1 MDKVNGSAYQT
12 TNVRSAAKV
21 VDSPTNVLRKLVD
34 GDKFTG
40 VIVMRGSEKW
50 IILETV
56 NGIAVTRD
64 EFVASWVVNST
75 VVVTTPPT
83 EEPPVS
89 DPFVKAQLLNKDGV
103 VVEEYTMV
111 KL

>member
-1 MDKVNGSAYQT
+1 MDNVTGSIYQT
-12 TNVRSAAKV
+12 TNVRSAAKAV
-21 VDSPTNVLRKLVD
+21 NSPTNVLRKLVP

-40 VIVMRGSEKW
+40 VTVMSGAEKW
-50 IILETV
+50 VKLETV

-83 EEPPVS
+83 EEPPVD
-89 DPFVKAQLLNKDGV
+89 DPFVKAELITASGKV
-103 VVEEYTMV
+103 YPYTMTP
-111 KL
+111 L

>member
-1 MDKVNGSAYQT
+1 
-12 TNVRSAAKV
+12 
-21 VDSPTNVLRKLVD
+21 
-34 GDKFTG
+34 
-40 VIVMRGSEKW
+40 MRGSEKW
-50 IILETV
+50 IKLETV
-56 NGIAVTRD
+56 NGIPVTGD

>member
-1 MDKVNGSAYQT
+1 MDKVTGSAYQT

-21 VDSPTNVLRKLVD
+21 VDNPTNVLRKLVD

-83 EEPPVS
+83 EEPGVD
-89 DPFVKAQLLNKDGV
+89 DPFVKAEVTTASGKVHTYSMTPL
-103 VVEEYTMV
+103 
-111 KL
+111 

>member
-1 MDKVNGSAYQT
+1 MDNVFGIAYQT
-12 TNVRSAAKV
+12 ANVRSTPKV
-21 VDSPTNVLRKLVD
+21 VGTPTNIVRKLLN
-34 GDKFTG
+34 GNAFTG
-40 VIVMRGSEKW
+40 ATVISGGEKW
-50 IILETV
+50 IKLSAV
-56 NGIAVTRD
+56 NGITVTGD
-64 EFVASWVVNST
+64 EYVASWVVNFQ

-103 VVEEYTMV
+103 VVEEYTMT